1 MTAMSDSA
9 HAQRS
14 AGPVSRHTLA
24 ITVWIAVVPT
34 LIALQPLLTGLLKAA
49 PQPVRTLVTTTIAV
63 PIVVYVVMPALLR
76 ITAHLINGEDEMSES
91 TNEAKSKSTSES
103 ASAAAL
109 VRRAPDAEV
118 LEADPTSVIT
128 LLADAEETGGNLT
141 HFEPGNA
148 GAPPH
153 HHTRGAELF
162 YVLDGS
168 LQMLL
173 GDEVTVFG
181 KGDLVVVPPGVHH
194 AFAPAPGASADVLIV
209 FAPGTERFA
218 YYRLLD
224 RLHQGDASVQDLYDT
239 PGPLRQ
245 PLRRE
250 PGMAGHPM
258 KAGAA
263 RCRRRSRR
271 RRG

>member
-1 MTAMSDSA
+1 M
-9 HAQRS
+9 
-14 AGPVSRHTLA
+14 
-24 ITVWIAVVPT
+24 I
-34 LIALQPLLTGLLKAA
+34 
-49 PQPVRTLVTTTIAV
+49 TTTAAV
-63 PIVVYVVMPALLR
+63 PVVVYVLMSHFLR
-76 ITAHLINGEDEMSES
+76 LTDHLINGENDM
-91 TNEAKSKSTSES
+91 SKSTSAS
-103 ASAAAL
+103 ASASAL
-109 VRRAPDAEV
+109 VRRAADAEV

-128 LLADAEETGGNLT
+128 LLADADDTGGKLTSNLT

-153 HHTRGAELF
+153 QHSRGAELF

-173 GDEVTVFG
+173 GGEVTVFG
-181 KGDLVVVPPGVHH
+181 KGDLVVVPPGMHH

-239 PGPLRQ
+239 QDRFDNHYVDSPAW
-245 PLRRE
+245 E
-250 PGMAGHPM
+250 
-258 KAGAA
+258 AA
-263 RCRRRSRR
+263 R
-271 RRG
+271 

>member
-1 MTAMSDSA
+1 M
-9 HAQRS
+9 
-14 AGPVSRHTLA
+14 SRHQLA

-34 LIALQPLLTGLLKAA
+34 LIVVQPLLAGPLKAA

-63 PIVVYVVMPALLR
+63 PIVVYVLMPPLLR
-76 ITAHLINGEDEMSES
+76 ITAHLINGDDDMSQS
-91 TNEAKSKSTSES
+91 TDQSPSTPV
-103 ASAAAL
+103 L

-128 LLADAEETGGNLT
+128 LLADAGETGGKLTSNLT

-173 GDEVTVFG
+173 GDGVTVFG

-194 AFAPAPGASADVLIV
+194 AFAPAAGASADVLIV
-209 FAPGTERFA
+209 FAPGTERFE

-224 RLHQGDASVQDLYDT
+224 RLHRGDASVQDLYDT
-239 PGPLRQ
+239 QDRFDNHYVDSPAWQ
-245 PLRRE
+245 
-250 PGMAGHPM
+250 
-258 KAGAA
+258 AA
-263 RCRRRSRR
+263 H
-271 RRG
+271 

>member
-1 MTAMSDSA
+1 MSERA
-9 HAQRS
+9 RAQPA
-14 AGPVSRHTLA
+14 AGPVSRHRLA

-34 LIALQPLLTGLLKAA
+34 LIVLQPMLAGPLEAA
-49 PQPVRTLVTTTIAV
+49 PQPVRTVVVTTIAV
-63 PIVVYVVMPALLR
+63 PIVVYVLMPPLLR
-76 ITAHLINGEDEMSES
+76 VTAHLINGESEMSEPTNRTPS
-91 TNEAKSKSTSES
+91 TPV
-103 ASAAAL
+103 L

-128 LLADAEETGGNLT
+128 LLADAEDTGGKLTSNLT
-141 HFEPGNA
+141 RFEPGNA

-173 GDEVTVFG
+173 CDEVTVFG

-194 AFAPAPGASADVLIV
+194 AFAPAPGASADALIV
-209 FAPGTERFA
+209 FAPGTERFE

-224 RLHQGDASVQDLYDT
+224 RLHRGDASVQDLYDT
-239 PGPLRQ
+239 QDRFDNHYVDSPAW
-245 PLRRE
+245 E
-250 PGMAGHPM
+250 
-258 KAGAA
+258 AA
-263 RCRRRSRR
+263 R
-271 RRG
+271 

>member
-1 MTAMSDSA
+1 
-9 HAQRS
+9 
-14 AGPVSRHTLA
+14 
-24 ITVWIAVVPT
+24 
-34 LIALQPLLTGLLKAA
+34 
-49 PQPVRTLVTTTIAV
+49 
-63 PIVVYVVMPALLR
+63 
-76 ITAHLINGEDEMSES
+76 MSEP
-91 TNEAKSKSTSES
+91 TSES
-103 ASAAAL
+103 GGVPVL
-109 VRRAPDAEV
+109 VRRAADAEV

-128 LLADAEETGGNLT
+128 LLADATETGGKLTSNLT

-173 GDEVTVFG
+173 GDEVTVFA

-224 RLHQGDASVQDLYDT
+224 RLHQGDATVQDLYDT
-239 PGPLRQ
+239 QDRFDNHYVDSPVWQ
-245 PLRRE
+245 
-250 PGMAGHPM
+250 
-258 KAGAA
+258 AA
-263 RCRRRSRR
+263 R
-271 RRG
+271 

>member
-1 MTAMSDSA
+1 
-9 HAQRS
+9 
-14 AGPVSRHTLA
+14 VSRHVLA
-24 ITVWIAVVPT
+24 ITVWVAVVPT
-34 LIALQPLLTGLLKAA
+34 LIVLQPLLAGPLDGA
-49 PQPVRTLVTTTIAV
+49 PQPVRTVVTTTIAI
-63 PIVVYVVMPALLR
+63 PIVVYVLMPPLLR

-91 TNEAKSKSTSES
+91 KS
-103 ASAAAL
+103 ASAPVL
-109 VRRAPDAEV
+109 VRRAADVEV
-118 LEADPTSVIT
+118 LEADPPSVIT
-128 LLADAEETGGNLT
+128 LLADAEETSGKLTSNLT

-162 YVLDGS
+162 YILDGS

-173 GDEVTVFG
+173 GDEVTVFA

-224 RLHQGDASVQDLYDT
+224 RLHQGDATVQDLYDT
-239 PGPLRQ
+239 QDRFDNHYVDSPAWQ
-245 PLRRE
+245 
-250 PGMAGHPM
+250 
-258 KAGAA
+258 AA
-263 RCRRRSRR
+263 R
-271 RRG
+271 

>member
-1 MTAMSDSA
+1 MLDGGLPSQVGSEVQQQVHWSNLLPSDWTKVLDRFVRKVDLMT
-9 HAQRS
+9 
-14 AGPVSRHTLA
+14 
-24 ITVWIAVVPT
+24 
-34 LIALQPLLTGLLKAA
+34 K
-49 PQPVRTLVTTTIAV
+49 TTSEKSE
-63 PIVVYVVMPALLR
+63 MP
-76 ITAHLINGEDEMSES
+76 ES
-91 TNEAKSKSTSES
+91 TNDAENTSV
-103 ASAAAL
+103 L
-109 VRRAPDAEV
+109 VRRRADAEV

-128 LLADAEETGGNLT
+128 LLADAEETGGKLTSNLT

-181 KGDLVVVPPGVHH
+181 KGDLVVVPPGLHH
-194 AFAPAPGASADVLIV
+194 AFAPAPDATADVLIV

-224 RLHQGDASVQDLYDT
+224 QLHQGDASVQDLYDT
-239 PGPLRQ
+239 QDRFDNHYVDSP
-245 PLRRE
+245 
-250 PGMAGHPM
+250 AW
-258 KAGAA
+258 AA
-263 RCRRRSRR
+263 TR
-271 RRG
+271 

>member
-1 MTAMSDSA
+1 MN
-9 HAQRS
+9 
-14 AGPVSRHTLA
+14 
-24 ITVWIAVVPT
+24 
-34 LIALQPLLTGLLKAA
+34 
-49 PQPVRTLVTTTIAV
+49 TTTKE
-63 PIVVYVVMPALLR
+63 
-76 ITAHLINGEDEMSES
+76 NEMSES
-91 TNEAKSKSTSES
+91 TNQ
-103 ASAAAL
+103 AANQAPKPSVL
-109 VRRAPDAEV
+109 VRRAADAEA

-128 LLADAEETGGNLT
+128 LLADAEETGGKLTSNLT

-162 YVLDGS
+162 YVLAGS

-181 KGDLVVVPPGVHH
+181 TGDLVVVPPGLHH

-239 PGPLRQ
+239 QDRFDNHYVESPAW
-245 PLRRE
+245 E
-250 PGMAGHPM
+250 
-258 KAGAA
+258 AA
-263 RCRRRSRR
+263 R
-271 RRG
+271 

>member
-1 MTAMSDSA
+1 VA
-9 HAQRS
+9 HNWTKVLDRFVHS
-14 AGPVSRHTLA
+14 VD
-24 ITVWIAVVPT
+24 IVM
-34 LIALQPLLTGLLKAA
+34 K
-49 PQPVRTLVTTTIAV
+49 TTTE
-63 PIVVYVVMPALLR
+63 
-76 ITAHLINGEDEMSES
+76 EDEMSEP
-91 TNEAKSKSTSES
+91 TNEAEGRSTSGS
-103 ASAAAL
+103 TTAPVL

-128 LLADAEETGGNLT
+128 LLADAEETGGKLTSNLT

-153 HHTRGAELF
+153 HHSRGAELF

-181 KGDLVVVPPGVHH
+181 TGDLVVVPPGVHH
-194 AFAPAPGASADVLIV
+194 AFAPAPGAGADVLIV

-239 PGPLRQ
+239 QDRFDNHYVESPAWQANR
-245 PLRRE
+245 
-250 PGMAGHPM
+250 
-258 KAGAA
+258 
-263 RCRRRSRR
+263 
-271 RRG
+271 